1 MYPLQGSLRA
11 AAPTRN
17 GPPNQGWPRHPTTAG
32 SSPVRLA
39 APIHHTGHAPIRL
52 SPHTVLK
59 APNSAVV
66 PDLSVTMSLQA
77 RVSSRNASNP
87 REAGPWIRSLQGQD
101 WTTLSPTRD
110 PGPVTPLRAPLHTQ
124 PPIRRFTLVALRG
137 FPNVSPFWTLH
148 TQMKLC
154 RASFLR
160 SRQNLTSLH
169 TDSLGNYY
177 PIPVTTTLGATQQVF
192 LKHRHCLVLLRN
204 SWGAGYKL
212 SRVLHST
219 ALERK
224 AAYSG
229 EGLPTAAAVIRMEVS
244 GLRPTHTKGKDPWGR
259 ASPARREAGTGCWKV
274 RHQPK

>member
-1 MYPLQGSLRA
+1 MVYPLQGSLRA

-17 GPPNQGWPRHPTTAG
+17 GPLNQGWTRHPTTAG
-32 SSPVRLA
+32 SSPIRLA
-39 APIHHTGHAPIRL
+39 VPIYRTGHAAIRL

-66 PDLSVTMSLQA
+66 PDLSVTTSLQA
-77 RVSSRNASNP
+77 QVSSCNASNP
-87 REAGPWIRSLQGQD
+87 REAGPWRRSRQGQD
-101 WTTLSPTRD
+101 RTTFSPTRD
-110 PGPVTPLRAPLHTQ
+110 PGPVIPLRAPPHTQ
-124 PPIRRFTLVALRG
+124 PPIRRFTLVALGG

-148 TQMKLC
+148 TQTKLC

-177 PIPVTTTLGATQQVF
+177 PTPVTTTLGAARQAF

-204 SWGAGYKL
+204 SWGAGCKL

-219 ALERK
+219 PLEKK
-224 AAYSG
+224 AANSG
-229 EGLPTAAAVIRMEVS
+229 EGLPTAAAAIRMEVS
-244 GLRPTHTKGKDPWGR
+244 GLRPTHTKGKDP
-259 ASPARREAGTGCWKV
+259 
-274 RHQPK
+274 